1 MNTHAPRWAFA
12 LLVGAGV
19 AMFAAALFV
28 GSVPLGVGDVWRALW
43 QPDGSAVDTV
53 VRQLRLPRAL
63 TAFAVGGLLALSG
76 ALLQALLRNPLADP
90 YVLGISG
97 GAAVAALVAMAAGA
111 SLAVVQGASIA
122 GAFAALGLL
131 FVLARRA
138 LFRSEALHAEQAT
151 AGLLLIGVMIAA
163 LAAAGLSLLLA
174 LAPDGQL
181 RSMMFW
187 LVGDLG
193 GATEHGAAGLA
204 LALLAV
210 LTGFAVAQAR
220 ALDLLVRGDV
230 QAATQGVDV
239 PRVRRRLVLVAALA
253 TGTAVTLAGAVGFV
267 GFAAPHVVR
276 LLLGNEQRV
285 LLPASALAGGTLVL
299 MADTAARTV
308 VAPLQLPV
316 GVLTALL
323 GAPLFLWLLVRR

>member
-1 MNTHAPRWAFA
+1 MTPRALPWAFA
-12 LLVGAGV
+12 LLLGAGV
-19 AMFAAALFV
+19 AMFATALFV
-28 GSVPLGVGDVWRALW
+28 GSVPLGAGEVWRALW
-43 QPDGSAVDTV
+43 QPGEGAVVTV
-53 VRQLRLPRAL
+53 VRDLRLPRAL
-63 TAFAVGGLLALSG
+63 TAFAVGGMLALSG

-97 GAAVAALVAMAAGA
+97 GAAVAALAAMAAGA
-111 SLAVVQGASIA
+111 SLAVVQGASMA
-122 GAFAALGLL
+122 GAFVALALL

-193 GATEHGAAGLA
+193 GATERGAAGLA
-204 LALLAV
+204 LALLVVLAV
-210 LTGFAVAQAR
+210 VATTQAR

-239 PRVRRRLVLVAALA
+239 PRVRRRLVVIAALA
-253 TGTAVTLAGAVGFV
+253 TGTAVTLGGAVGFV
-267 GFAAPHVVR
+267 GFAAPHVMR
-276 LLLGNEQRV
+276 LWLGNEQRV
-285 LLPASALAGGTLVL
+285 VLPASVLGGGMLVL

-308 VAPLQLPV
+308 VAPQQLPV